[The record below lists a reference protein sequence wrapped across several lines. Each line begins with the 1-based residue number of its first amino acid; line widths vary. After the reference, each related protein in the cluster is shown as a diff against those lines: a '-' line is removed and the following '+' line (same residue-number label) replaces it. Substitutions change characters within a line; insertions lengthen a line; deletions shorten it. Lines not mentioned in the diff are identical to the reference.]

1 VTRLAKLLNGY
12 FPGNIAAN
20 PWVLLALTPLI
31 TYFSLE
37 AYYPSANPDV
47 SYVVTVILIA
57 HLVTSVSVIILNVLL
72 RTIKLQKVWL
82 VLTSYLLAGLADS
95 LVLIFGLQVPWIPI
109 GTGLSAWSLV
119 FVAAP
124 VTASWLLMGHLA
136 LGLLLTNAK
145 NYGDL
150 LAKKHQL
157 ETLTESAQLELRSYK
172 SALQGEIAE
181 RIEKMLDQIA
191 SRLAKISDRSNPEL
205 MLETATAVSELAES
219 DVRMLSHELADAAG
233 IDVRQ
238 AQPRARMTWRGFA
251 KFGGDASANIPW
263 VLSVGTL
270 QAISLALAIGDIVT
284 TIVVV
289 VSLAIGFPVL
299 VWFDRIRRKAV
310 TGWPIFLQ
318 IVSAPIEYAVLAVI
332 GVQLVRLATVDLAS
346 VEPHLNTFLW
356 AVPIGGISIWLMI
369 FLIRGFSKTLELSS
383 QELEKVTNQLGN
395 ALSDVR
401 MQLTAARNHMAKI
414 LHGSVQGRL
423 ASVSLALTAT
433 ANATN
438 VNNVNELLSQAKTQL
453 DLAKQDLA
461 DVFRPDH
468 SLASF
473 DQNIKQLLAGW
484 HGLVEIT
491 LKFEDAAQQ
500 YIENN
505 PVFIS
510 KVIES
515 MRECLTNAVRHG
527 SASEV
532 EFGLRIKNGH
542 LIMIATNQAAIQPV
556 DISPGLGWRHM
567 EDLADFIEMENKS
580 SGFEVRL
587 AWEIPT

>member
-1 VTRLAKLLNGY
+1 MTRLAKLLNGY

-37 AYYPSANPDV
+37 AYYPSAGSDF

-57 HLVTSVSVIILNVLL
+57 HLVTSVSVIFLNVLL
-72 RTIKLQKVWL
+72 RTVKLQKVWL
-82 VLTSYLLAGLADS
+82 VLTTYLLAGFADS
-95 LVLIFGLQVPWIPI
+95 IVLILGLQVPWISI

-124 VTASWLLMGHLA
+124 VTAAWLLMGHLA

-150 LAKKHQL
+150 LAKKQQL
-157 ETLTESAQLELRSYK
+157 EALTESAQFELKSYK

-181 RIEKMLDQIA
+181 RIEKVLDQIA
-191 SRLAKISDRSNPEL
+191 SRLARISDRSNPQL
-205 MLETATAVSELAES
+205 MLETATAVRELAES
-219 DVRMLSHELADAAG
+219 DVRRLSHELADAAA

-238 AQPRARMTWRGFA
+238 AQSRARMNWRGFA

-270 QAISLALAIGDIVT
+270 QAISLALAIGDIIT
-284 TIVVV
+284 TVVV
-289 VSLAIGFPVL
+289 AVSLAIGFPVL

-310 TGWPIFLQ
+310 SGWPIFLQ
-318 IVSAPIEYAVLAVI
+318 IISAPIEYVVLAVI
-332 GVQLVRLATVDLAS
+332 GVQLVRLATLELDS
-346 VEPHLNTFLW
+346 VQPYLNIFLW

-433 ANATN
+433 ANAAN
-438 VNNVNELLSQAKTQL
+438 ANHVNELLSQAKSQL
-453 DLAKQDLA
+453 DLAKRDLA
-461 DVFRPDH
+461 DVFSPDN
-468 SLASF
+468 SLVSF
-473 DQNIKQLLAGW
+473 DQNVQQLLAGW

-491 LKFEDAAQQ
+491 LNFENAAQQ
-500 YIENN
+500 CIENN
-505 PVFIS
+505 PIFIS

-532 EFGLRIKNGH
+532 EFGLSLKNDQ
-542 LIMIATNQAAIQPV
+542 LTMIATNQGAIQPV
-556 DISPGLGWRHM
+556 EISPGLGWRQM
-567 EDLADFIEMENKS
+567 EDLADFIEMENKP

-587 AWEIPT
+587 AWGIPT